1 MTPRFAP
8 TCLAI
13 LTLAAF
19 PALAAVTVSF
29 PSGYYTDI
37 GRPGSVDADNAKR
50 DIARILESLD
60 ARYLAPGDKLA
71 VDVIDVDLAGDRIY
85 SGAREFRVA
94 KGKSDFPRF
103 VLRYRL
109 EREGKVSAGEDTVDE
124 ANYLQSMSKLGS
136 AESMYHE
143 KLLLENWFKARFAR

>member
-1 MTPRFAP
+1 MNPRFAP
-8 TCLAI
+8 ICLAI

-60 ARYLAPGDKLA
+60 ARYLAPGD
-71 VDVIDVDLAGDRIY
+71 VIDVDLAGDRIY

-109 EREGKVSAGEDTVDE
+109 ERDGKVSAGEDTVDE
-124 ANYLQSMSKLGS
+124 VNYLQSMSKLGS